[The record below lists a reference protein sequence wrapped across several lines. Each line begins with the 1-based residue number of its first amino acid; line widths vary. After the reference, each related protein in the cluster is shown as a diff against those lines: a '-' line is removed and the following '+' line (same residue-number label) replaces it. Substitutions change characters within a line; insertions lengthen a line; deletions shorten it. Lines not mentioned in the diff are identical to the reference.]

1 MDQRELDERI
11 RDYYEEQ
18 FDESARLTTR
28 SAQGPLEHQRIQ
40 ELIAEH
46 LAEGRVIDV
55 GGGAGVHARSLL
67 DRGHRVT
74 LVDPVRDHVRSAA
87 ERGVDARVGD
97 ARSLP
102 FAADSFDAALLLGPL
117 YHLADR
123 ADRLQALGEAAR
135 VVRSG
140 GWVFAAGLS
149 RFIGFGQLA
158 LGVTD
163 LHLDDEHGA
172 LLEHGAPSSR
182 GRFPAGHFH
191 TAESLAGRRLSPP
204 DSPSWRCM
212 ASKGPAGCCW
222 KGCPPRRRRS
232 RRRLSCWREPGAPSP
247 ESGSSARTSWPCVGC
262 GDPVSVDC

>member
-18 FDESARLTTR
+18 FDEAARLTTR

-74 LVDPVRDHVRSAA
+74 LVDPVRGHVRSAA

-191 TAESLAGRRLSPP
+191 TAESLAEEAVAAGLDVLEVHGVEGPGGLLLEGMPAEETALTQAALLLARAGSTVPGIRELSPHLLAVC
-204 DSPSWRCM
+204 RV
-212 ASKGPAGCCW
+212 
-222 KGCPPRRRRS
+222 R
-232 RRRLSCWREPGAPSP
+232 
-247 ESGSSARTSWPCVGC
+247 
-262 GDPVSVDC
+262 

>member
-11 RDYYEEQ
+11 RDYYEDQ

-28 SAQGPLEHQRIQ
+28 SAQGPLEHQRVQ
-40 ELIAEH
+40 ELIGQH
-46 LAEGRVIDV
+46 LTGGRIIDI

-67 DRGHRVT
+67 DGGHQVT
-74 LVDPVRDHVRSAA
+74 LVDPVRSHVRSAA
-87 ERGVDARVGD
+87 QLGVDAQIGD

-102 FAADSFDAALLLGPL
+102 FTEDGFDAALLLGPL

-149 RFIGFGQLA
+149 RFVGFGQLA

-163 LHLDDEHGA
+163 LRVDDEHIA

-191 TAESLAGRRLSPP
+191 TAESLAEEAVAAGLDVLDVHGVEGPGGLLLEGIPAEQTSLTAAALSLARAGSTVPGIRELSPHLLAVCQV
-204 DSPSWRCM
+204 R
-212 ASKGPAGCCW
+212 
-222 KGCPPRRRRS
+222 
-232 RRRLSCWREPGAPSP
+232 
-247 ESGSSARTSWPCVGC
+247 
-262 GDPVSVDC
+262 

>member
-40 ELIAEH
+40 ELIARH
-46 LAEGRVIDV
+46 LTEGRVIDV

-67 DRGHRVT
+67 DRGHHVT
-74 LVDPVRDHVRSAA
+74 LVDPVPGHVRGAA

-123 ADRLQALGEAAR
+123 ADRLEALGEAAR

-149 RFIGFGQLA
+149 RFVGFR
-158 LGVTD
+158 
-163 LHLDDEHGA
+163 ERC
-172 LLEHGAPSSR
+172 SR
-182 GRFPAGHFH
+182 LVPAG
-191 TAESLAGRRLSPP
+191 GPP
-204 DSPSWRCM
+204 
-212 ASKGPAGCCW
+212 A
-222 KGCPPRRRRS
+222 
-232 RRRLSCWREPGAPSP
+232 
-247 ESGSSARTSWPCVGC
+247 
-262 GDPVSVDC
+262 